1 MRPMKTKRNRYTAR
15 VCRKFGMGDANLAIE
30 ALLRRHRDPR
40 ESLQS
45 IASRL
50 GVAEIV
56 EEPLPVDGAL
66 FVDGQ
71 NRLVVKI
78 NSTCSPERRRFTLGH
93 EIAHLILRETLRGPA
108 SSHGNLEFERACD
121 AIAAELLMPAEE
133 AVPFV
138 KRQGES
144 SPEKLRLIAEAFG
157 VSLHAAALRVHE
169 DFKLWRR
176 SIGLWHFQGS
186 ARELWFVGKR
196 RWRTTRPPFRAFER
210 ALMSSTAIEARESF
224 WEEGSV
230 KPVCIELLSLGN
242 QHLLG
247 LVA

>member
-1 MRPMKTKRNRYTAR
+1 VGETDRSKA
-15 VCRKFGMGDANLAIE
+15 VEGLV
-30 ALLRRHRDPR
+30 RHYRAPG
-40 ESLQS
+40 ESLES
-45 IASRL
+45 IARNL
-50 GVAEIV
+50 GVSQIV
-56 EEPLPVDGAL
+56 EEDLPFEGGIYVRETTLVIKLNSLSLPV
-66 FVDGQ
+66 
-71 NRLVVKI
+71 
-78 NSTCSPERRRFTLGH
+78 RRRFTLAH
-93 EIAHLILRETLRGPA
+93 EIGHLMLSAKLKAATRCSRNP
-108 SSHGNLEFERACD
+108 NLEDACD

-133 AVPFV
+133 VVPFV

-157 VSLHAAALRVHE
+157 VSLHVAALRVHE

-196 RWRTTRPPFRAFER
+196 RWRTTRPPFRAFED

>member
-1 MRPMKTKRNRYTAR
+1 M
-15 VCRKFGMGDANLAIE
+15 
-30 ALLRRHRDPR
+30 
-40 ESLQS
+40 
-45 IASRL
+45 RL
-50 GVAEIV
+50 GVAQVI
-56 EEPLPVDGAL
+56 EERLPFDGGI
-66 FVDGQ
+66 FNFDGV
-71 NRLVVKI
+71 LIAKV
-78 NSTCSPERRRFTLGH
+78 NSLCGPARRRFTLAH
-93 EIAHLILRETLRGPA
+93 EVGHLILAAEFGGPITCA
-108 SSHGNLEFERACD
+108 RDQSLEKACD
-121 AIAAELLMPAEE
+121 AVAAELLMPAEE
-133 AVPFV
+133 VVPFV

>member
-1 MRPMKTKRNRYTAR
+1 MASKRNKYLDRICEFVGVVDPARAIQALVERYQ
-15 VCRKFGMGDANLAIE
+15 E
-30 ALLRRHRDPR
+30 AGRGVR
-40 ESLQS
+40 SVA
-45 IASRL
+45 ASL
-50 GVAEIV
+50 GVARIV
-56 EEPLPVDGAL
+56 EEPMSVDGAVL
-66 FVDGQ
+66 VDGEHG
-71 NRLVVKI
+71 LTIKI
-78 NSTCSPERRRFTLGH
+78 NSRCGAERRKFTLAH
-93 EIAHLILRETLRGPA
+93 EVAHLLLSEVVHGQAPCRRGRP
-108 SSHGNLEFERACD
+108 LEDACD

-157 VSLHAAALRVHE
+157 VSLHVAALRVHE

-196 RWRTTRPPFRAFER
+196 RWRTTRPPFRAFED